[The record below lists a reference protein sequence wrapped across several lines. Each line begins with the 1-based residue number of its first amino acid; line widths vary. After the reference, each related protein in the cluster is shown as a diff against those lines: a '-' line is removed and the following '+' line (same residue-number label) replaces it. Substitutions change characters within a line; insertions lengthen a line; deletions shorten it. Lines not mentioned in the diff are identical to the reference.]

1 MEQVPGDLNR
11 YIADLFA
18 QEDSILQAT
27 SQDMEQA
34 GIPGI
39 HVKATEGKLLH
50 VLALI
55 QGANRILEI
64 GTLGGYSAICL
75 ARALPEGG
83 RLITLELDEH
93 HAEVARHNI
102 ARAGLSDK
110 VEIRVGPASVSLA
123 QMAAEKEAPFDL
135 VFIDADKEGYVEY
148 LEKVL
153 GLVREGGLILGDNT
167 LPEGVLDPAIEG
179 GTKDY
184 NRAVAANADLISI
197 LIPILKTR
205 SIDGLLISIK
215 RTVAL
220 NQH

>member
-1 MEQVPGDLNR
+1 MERVPGELNR

-27 SQDMEQA
+27 SQDMERE

-55 QGANRILEI
+55 HGAKRILEI

-93 HAEVARHNI
+93 HAQVARHNI

-123 QMAAEKEAPFDL
+123 QMAAEQEAPFDL
-135 VFIDADKEGYVEY
+135 VFIDADKESYVEY

-167 LPEGVLDPAIEG
+167 LPEGVLDPSIEG

-184 NRAVAANADLISI
+184 NRVVAANADLISI

-205 SIDGLLISIK
+205 SIDGLLLSIK
-215 RTVAL
+215 RTVRP
-220 NQH
+220 